1 MIKIHTFR
9 KDISEMRYACIPA
22 FCFALL
28 LAVLPFL
35 SGCERTTQ
43 PQIDLK
49 SEYQAVFLSNGQTF
63 IGKLKG
69 VGADYPL
76 LTDVF
81 YIQSQVNKETQQVSN
96 ILVKRGKEW
105 HSPDFM
111 YINARHILAI
121 EPVKSD
127 SQVARLIREAGGTTG
142 GTKEGGSP

>member
-1 MIKIHTFR
+1 MITNCSFR
-9 KDISEMRYACIPA
+9 RDGSKKRCARIPV
-22 FCFALL
+22 FGLTLALT
-28 LAVLPFL
+28 ALPIL
-35 SGCERTTQ
+35 SGCERTAQ
-43 PQIDLK
+43 PQLDLK

-69 VGADYPL
+69 AGTDYPL
-76 LTDVF
+76 LSDVF

-105 HSPDFM
+105 HSPEFM

-127 SQVARLIREAGGTTG
+127 SQVAKLIREAGSMTG